1 MGMPGAVDRR
11 TFLSLLA
18 AVPRPL
24 KITGVEIWKFTGER
38 ESVPGVDQQYQVQQL
53 HIYPELRPKIYKDT
67 PGAPPRKSRT
77 AALYLKIRTDQD
89 LDGLYGPVDS
99 ECVPVINAQLRPFL
113 LGKDALA
120 GETLWDQMYR
130 LNRHS
135 RAGHFMMAIS
145 AVDNALWD
153 LRGRFFNTP
162 VYRLLGG
169 PTRTQV
175 EAYGSCLGFSLEPEK
190 VKAKC
195 AELCNEGFRNL
206 KWFMADG
213 PSSGREGLHRNVE
226 LVRLTREAAGENV
239 ELMFDAFMGWHLD
252 YAIAWA
258 KQAEPYHPRWIEE
271 AFPMDRM
278 DAFVALRKATSIP
291 VAAGEHMYGRWMANE
306 FLRAG
311 AISVVQADPE
321 WCGGVSELVKICNIA
336 SLYDAQV
343 IPHGHSLHAALHVAA
358 SQSPGTCPLI
368 EYLITKM
375 RSYYHFEKN
384 PPALVKAMI
393 ALPERPG
400 FGIEIDPAKTLSREI
415 VQ

>member
-1 MGMPGAVDRR
+1 MGKSGALPRR

-24 KITGVEIWKFTGER
+24 TITAIEIFKVTGER
-38 ESVPGVDQQYQVQQL
+38 ETIPGVDQQYQVQQL
-53 HIYPELRPKIYKDT
+53 HIYPELRPPIYKDK
-67 PGAPPRKSRT
+67 PGGAPRKVATS
-77 AALYLKIRTDQD
+77 ALYLKIKTDQGAE
-89 LDGLYGPVDS
+89 GLYGPIDA
-99 ECVPVINAQLRPFL
+99 ECVPVIKSQLRPFL
-113 LGKDALA
+113 IGKDALA
-120 GETLWDQMYR
+120 GEALWDQMYR

-145 AVDNALWD
+145 AIDNTLWD

-169 PTRTQV
+169 PTRQDV
-175 EAYGSCLGFSLEPEK
+175 EVYGSCLGFSLEPDK

-195 AELCNEGFRNL
+195 VELRNEGFRNL
-206 KWFMADG
+206 KWFMANG
-213 PSSGREGLHRNVE
+213 PSDGREGLLRNVE

-239 ELMFDAFMGWHLD
+239 DLMFDAFTGWQLD
-252 YAIAWA
+252 FAITWA
-258 KQAEPYHPRWIEE
+258 KLSEPYRPRWIEE
-271 AFPMDRM
+271 AFPMDRL

-291 VAAGEHMYGRWMANE
+291 VATGEHMYGRWMANE

-321 WCGGVSELVKICNIA
+321 WCGGVSELVKICDIA

-343 IPHGHSLHAALHVAA
+343 FPHGHSLHAALHVVA
-358 SQSPGTCPLI
+358 SQSPGTCPLV

-375 RSYYHFEKN
+375 RSYYHFEKQ
-384 PPALVKAMI
+384 PLVPVKARI
-393 ALPERPG
+393 ALPDRPG
-400 FGIEIDPAKTLSREI
+400 FGIELDSAKVLSQEP
-415 VQ
+415 V